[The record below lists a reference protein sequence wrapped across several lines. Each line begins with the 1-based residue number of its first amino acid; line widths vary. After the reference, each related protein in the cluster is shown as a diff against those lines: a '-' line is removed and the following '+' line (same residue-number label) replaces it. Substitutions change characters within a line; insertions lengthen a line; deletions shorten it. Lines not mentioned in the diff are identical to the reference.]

1 MMKRLGDLETG
12 RRGETA
18 EPEATKQAEDAGEE
32 ETVAHDERKKVL
44 TASTSHNSV
53 APSPRRPVS
62 PSAEVERRAA
72 LVKLLLMDCDGVL
85 TDGRIT
91 LVEGGDEQKSFHTR
105 DGHGLVLLHRAGLRS
120 GIISGR
126 TSQLVVMRASDL
138 GIAYVRQGAHD
149 KLKAFEELLAEAC
162 VEASEVA
169 FVGDDVVDIP
179 LMRRSVLAVAVA
191 DAGRDTRA
199 AAHYVT
205 HLPGGFGAVREVC
218 ELVLKAQGRWDEL
231 MKRYTS

>member
-1 MMKRLGDLETG
+1 MLS
-12 RRGETA
+12 
-18 EPEATKQAEDAGEE
+18 PE
-32 ETVAHDERKKVL
+32 
-44 TASTSHNSV
+44 
-53 APSPRRPVS
+53 
-62 PSAEVERRAA
+62 EVERRAA
-72 LVKLLLMDCDGVL
+72 LVKLLLLDCDGVL

-126 TSQLVVMRASDL
+126 TSQLVSMRAADL

-149 KLKAFEELLAEAC
+149 KLAAFDDLLAEAG
-162 VEASEVA
+162 VGPSEVA

-179 LMRRSVLAVAVA
+179 LMRRSALALAVA

-205 HLPGGFGAVREVC
+205 RLPGGFGAVREVC
-218 ELVLKAQGRWDEL
+218 ELVLKAQGRWAEL
-231 MKRYTS
+231 MKRYAD